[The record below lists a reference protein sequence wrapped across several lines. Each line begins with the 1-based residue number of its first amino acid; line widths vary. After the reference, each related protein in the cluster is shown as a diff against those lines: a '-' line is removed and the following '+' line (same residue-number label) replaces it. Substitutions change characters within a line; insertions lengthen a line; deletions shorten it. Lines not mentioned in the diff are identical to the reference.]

1 MVKEVCSRLRITI
14 KMHNIKFMKR
24 TMPKMSTRSQSLN
37 QLKIIKIKSIL
48 KMDNINLMK
57 KTVIILLLRNKKK
70 NMRLLMIGKD

>member
-1 MVKEVCSRLRITI
+1 MVKEVCSRLKITI
-14 KMHNIKFMKR
+14 KMHNLKFMKR

-57 KTVIILLLRNKKK
+57 KTVIILLLKNKKK

>member
-1 MVKEVCSRLRITI
+1 MVKEVCSRPRITI

>member
-1 MVKEVCSRLRITI
+1 MVKEVCSRLKITI

-57 KTVIILLLRNKKK
+57 KTVIILLLKNKKK